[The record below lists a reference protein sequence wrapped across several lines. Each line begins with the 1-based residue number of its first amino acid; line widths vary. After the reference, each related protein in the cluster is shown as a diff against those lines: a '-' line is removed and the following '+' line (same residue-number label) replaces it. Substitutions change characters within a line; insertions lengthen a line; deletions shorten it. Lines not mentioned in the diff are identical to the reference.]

1 MKLLLSDE
9 GLAALKNTLERQPL
23 LAFDFDGT
31 LAPIVARP
39 QDAAVPPAV
48 ALQLQRLRDHFPIA
62 VISGRRVA
70 DVRNRLG
77 FEPHFV
83 VGNHGAEDPSL
94 PPQEELAHALDP
106 LRRRLQHATR
116 TLKSKGV
123 LVEDKHYSIALH
135 YRLAL
140 DQELAQQ
147 AIQDVLAP
155 LREGPALAESPLH
168 IFGGKMVV
176 NVMAAS
182 APNKADAIARLAQ
195 QLQSEAL
202 VFVGDDIN
210 DEPVFERPETGW
222 LTVKV
227 GLEDTLSKARFFLNS
242 SDHIE
247 MLLEQALAWS
257 DSTRRSAI

>member
-1 MKLLLSDE
+1 MKLVLSEE
-9 GLAALKNTLERQPL
+9 GLLALHATLKRHPL

-48 ALQLQRLRDHFPIA
+48 ALQLQRLRDRFPIA

-83 VGNHGAEDPSL
+83 VGNHGAEDPSM
-94 PPQEELAHALDP
+94 PPREDLAQALDP
-106 LRRRLQHATR
+106 LRQRLHRAAH
-116 TLKSKGV
+116 TLQQAGV

-147 AIQDVLAP
+147 AIQDVLAA
-155 LREGPALAESPLH
+155 LQVSRALAESPLH

-182 APNKADAIARLAQ
+182 APNKADAIARLTQ
-195 QLQSEAL
+195 QLQAKAL

-210 DEPVFERPETGW
+210 DEPVFERVEPDW
-222 LTVKV
+222 LTIKV
-227 GLEDTLSKARFFLNS
+227 GLENLGSKAQLFLS
-242 SDHIE
+242 ASKD
-247 MLLEQALAWS
+247 MGLLLDCFLGTERA
-257 DSTRRSAI
+257 